1 MSQKYKQ
8 ADRMRSG
15 QGKKESANNS
25 SPTIFPL
32 SSSTGL
38 TLPSVLTGQ
47 SIQTL
52 LNKSSHEVDQT
63 RNMEENL
70 ASSCSHPYIPPAS
83 SRSALLSKYSQL
95 TTTYR
100 RHHHRPNF
108 ANLPASLLPTLNRPT
123 HKIKDRINLKTYIP
137 PLCDPSPMTLL
148 YLVLKFKLPDH
159 TK

>member
-1 MSQKYKQ
+1 M
-8 ADRMRSG
+8 
-15 QGKKESANNS
+15 GKKGVCKQLL
-25 SPTIFPL
+25 PTILPL

-38 TLPSVLTGQ
+38 ALPSVLTGY
-47 SIQTL
+47 SIHTF

-108 ANLPASLLPTLNRPT
+108 GNLPASLLPTRNRPT

-137 PLCDPSPMTLL
+137 PLCNPSPMTLL
-148 YLVLKFKLPDH
+148 HLVLTSKFPDH